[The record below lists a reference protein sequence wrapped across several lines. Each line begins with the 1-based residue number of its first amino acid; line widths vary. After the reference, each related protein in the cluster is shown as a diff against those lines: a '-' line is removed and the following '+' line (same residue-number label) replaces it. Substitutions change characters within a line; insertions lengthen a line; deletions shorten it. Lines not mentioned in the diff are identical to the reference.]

1 MDKYLDMTKPQFEA
15 FMALQIDKPIQML
28 NLLKF
33 RKGLDDKGLTGAEN
47 YNEYSVAAFPFLK
60 EANAKI
66 LYFGEAQLTL
76 IGPESEWDKVL
87 IVEYPSKHDF
97 LSMITSEDYPAKLRK
112 AALVDSRLILC
123 LAS

>member
-1 MDKYLDMTKPQFEA
+1 MDKYLDMTKPQFDA
-15 FMALQIDKPIQML
+15 FLALPIDKPIQML

-33 RKGLDDKGLTGAEN
+33 REGLDENGQTGVEN
-47 YNEYSVAAFPFLK
+47 YQTYSAAAFPFLK
-60 EANAKI
+60 AANAKI
-66 LYFGEAQLTL
+66 LYFGEAQSTL

-97 LSMITSEDYPAKLRK
+97 LSMVTAENYPAKLRQ